1 MSLQFESGIKQIP
14 YSQQRV
20 FDKLSDFTLLKEY
33 EDRLSEIPSD
43 TVKVEDLRFN
53 TDSVSC
59 RISPLG
65 SLDLHIIERE
75 EPKCIKYEATTSPIP
90 LTIWAQIL
98 PTGDESCKLKM
109 TLGTE
114 LNFLLKG
121 MLQKPLQEVIEKL
134 ADALAVMPY

>member
-65 SLDLHIIERE
+65 SLYLHIIERE
-75 EPKCIKYEATTSPIP
+75 EPKCIKYDATTSPIP

-109 TLGTE
+109 TLRTE

>member
-65 SLDLHIIERE
+65 NLDLHIIERE

-109 TLGTE
+109 TLRTE